1 MIRIETATP
10 ERFSALAPEPT
21 ADLDRLQRNLA
32 RGSVRPEHLLVAMDA
47 ADDTDMA
54 RVGIFT
60 HEDGASL
67 AYAFQI
73 VPGRSDLER
82 VYGVLFDG
90 VAAAARSSG
99 LGRVLV
105 TVVDAD
111 EGAPRAKRA
120 ALAAAGW
127 AVDDDRLELEVP
139 PSASVRGDGIA
150 EIDPS
155 DPEVVAVMAAAMAQ
169 SLDGYDRDQVAALGA
184 TIAAVVYRDMM
195 ARPDG
200 PPWLAHRG
208 PDGLDG
214 VVAIM
219 AFPEDWCLGYL
230 GVAPSAR
237 RRGVGT
243 ALASAMLAATATAG
257 VPSATASVAVGNEP
271 IRATLAGV
279 GFAVRS
285 ARTDFVL
292 SITGQGS
299 GVGSG

>member
-1 MIRIETATP
+1 MTRIETATP
-10 ERFSALAPEPT
+10 ERFSALAPDPT
-21 ADLDRLQRNLA
+21 ADLDRLRRNLA
-32 RGSVRPEHLLVAMDA
+32 GGSVRPEHLLVV
-47 ADDTDMA
+47 TDPSVGTDVA

-67 AYAFQI
+67 TYAFQI
-73 VPGRSDLER
+73 VPGRSDAER
-82 VYGVLFDG
+82 IYGVLFDG
-90 VAAAARSSG
+90 VAGAARSSG
-99 LGRVLV
+99 LGRVLA

-111 EGAPRAKRA
+111 EGEPRAKRA

-127 AVDDDRLELEVP
+127 EVDEDRLELEAT
-139 PSASVRGDGIA
+139 PSASLRGDGIV

-169 SLDGYDRDQVAALGA
+169 SLDGYDQDQVAALGP
-184 TIAAVVYRDMM
+184 TAAAAAYRDMM

-219 AFPEDWCLGYL
+219 AFPEHWCLGYL
-230 GVAPSAR
+230 GVVPGAR

-243 ALASAMLAATATAG
+243 ALTNAMLTATAAAG
-257 VPSATASVAVGNEP
+257 VPSATASVAVGNAP
-271 IRATLAGV
+271 IRATLTGA

-285 ARTDFVL
+285 PRTDFVL
-292 SITGQGS
+292 RTSGQGS
-299 GVGSG
+299 